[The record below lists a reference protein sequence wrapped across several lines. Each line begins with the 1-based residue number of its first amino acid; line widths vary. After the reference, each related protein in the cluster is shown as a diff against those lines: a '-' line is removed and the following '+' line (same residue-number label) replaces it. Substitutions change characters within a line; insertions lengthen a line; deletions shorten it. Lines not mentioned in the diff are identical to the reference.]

1 MMKTNYAINNFA
13 DLEREE
19 MRVKMRLKNQET
31 AIKVKLK
38 TLPEEIVKTGIT
50 RLVTG
55 ILNGNIFDSAI
66 SIIKTIGA
74 AFSGSKKDGTES
86 EGGIMDII
94 KTIIKNKVSN
104 S

>member
-1 MMKTNYAINNFA
+1 MKTNYSINNFS

-19 MRVKMRLKNQET
+19 LRLKMRLKSQEA
-31 AIKVKLK
+31 AIKLKLK

-55 ILNGNIFDSAI
+55 ILNGNIFNSAV
-66 SIIKTIGA
+66 SIIKTIGSV
-74 AFSGSKKDGTES
+74 FSGAKRNGSES
-86 EGGIMDII
+86 ETSIMDII
-94 KTIIKNKVSN
+94 KTIVKNKVSN